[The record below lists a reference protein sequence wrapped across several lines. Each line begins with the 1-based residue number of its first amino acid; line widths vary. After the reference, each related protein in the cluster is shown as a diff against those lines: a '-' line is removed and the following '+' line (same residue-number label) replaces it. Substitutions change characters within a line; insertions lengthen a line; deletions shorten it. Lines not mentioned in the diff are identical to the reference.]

1 MPPKRAATA
10 AVGKALEQ
18 RRDAARDTALKEL
31 KALRADLAVLESVLS
46 GKRKKADF
54 SLFDVAHG
62 AFEIFR
68 TAAAVF
74 EAEELLGSV
83 AEELE
88 SVKSLEFLEKHG
100 ATELVKP
107 AGWHWISPRGEM
119 HFLGKVEETGKA
131 AEKLAALLPGARRTR
146 KRAKT
151 EADAPAASAP
161 EAGGDAGP
169 GGEGDAGADGATGDP
184 DQA

>member
-10 AVGKALEQ
+10 AVGKTLQE
-18 RRDAARDTALKEL
+18 RREAAREAALKEL
-31 KALRADLAVLESVLS
+31 KALRADLATLEAVLS
-46 GKRKKADF
+46 GKRKKGDF

-68 TAAAVF
+68 YAEAVF
-74 EAEELLGSV
+74 EADTLLDSLAV
-83 AEELE
+83 ELE

-119 HFLGKVEETGKA
+119 HFLGKAEEASRA
-131 AEKLAALLPGARRTR
+131 AEKLATLLAGAKGPKRRPKAGLPDAAATPEPADTPG
-146 KRAKT
+146 
-151 EADAPAASAP
+151 PAAAGEPS
-161 EAGGDAGP
+161 EA
-169 GGEGDAGADGATGDP
+169 
-184 DQA
+184 

>member
-10 AVGKALEQ
+10 AVGKALEE
-18 RRDAARDTALKEL
+18 RREAAREAALKEL
-31 KALRADLAVLESVLS
+31 KALRADLTVLEAVLS
-46 GKRKKADF
+46 GKRKKGDF

-68 TAAAVF
+68 NAEAVF
-74 EAEELLGSV
+74 ETDRLLASLAV
-83 AEELE
+83 ELE
-88 SVKSLEFLEKHG
+88 AVRALEYLEKHG

-119 HFLGKVEETGKA
+119 HCLGKAEEPGKA
-131 AEKLAALLPGARRTR
+131 AEKLATLLSDGKRGKKRSKAEALPEQAVG
-146 KRAKT
+146 
-151 EADAPAASAP
+151 PATD
-161 EAGGDAGP
+161 GDA
-169 GGEGDAGADGATGDP
+169 EP

>member
-1 MPPKRAATA
+1 MPPKRATTA
-10 AVGKALEQ
+10 AVGKTLED
-18 RRDAARDTALKEL
+18 RRDAARDAALKEL
-31 KALRADLAVLESVLS
+31 KALRADLVTLEAVLS
-46 GKRKKADF
+46 GRRKKGDF

-68 TAAAVF
+68 NAAAAF
-74 EAEELLGSV
+74 EAETLINAF

-119 HFLGKVEETGKA
+119 HFLGKADDTQKA
-131 AEKLAALLPGARRTR
+131 AEKLAALLPGPR
-146 KRAKT
+146 RAKKKDT
-151 EADAPAASAP
+151 AAEAVGVAGAGESPADLAAS
-161 EAGGDAGP
+161 
-169 GGEGDAGADGATGDP
+169 

>member
-10 AVGKALEQ
+10 AVGKTLEE
-18 RRDAARDTALKEL
+18 RREAARDAALKEL
-31 KALRADLAVLESVLS
+31 KALRADLASLEAVLS
-46 GKRKKADF
+46 GRRAKGDF

-68 TAAAVF
+68 NAAAVF
-74 EAEELLGSV
+74 EADALLASLTV
-83 AEELE
+83 ELE
-88 SVKSLEFLEKHG
+88 SVKALEFLEKHG

-119 HFLGKVEETGKA
+119 HFLGKAEEAGKA
-131 AEKLAALLPGARRTR
+131 AEKLAALLAGARRPKR
-146 KRAKT
+146 KDKAPADQPAPPS
-151 EADAPAASAP
+151 EADAQ
-161 EAGGDAGP
+161 
-169 GGEGDAGADGATGDP
+169 P

>member
-10 AVGKALEQ
+10 AVGKTLEE
-18 RRDAARDTALKEL
+18 RREAARDAALKEL
-31 KALRADLAVLESVLS
+31 KALRADLAQLEAVLS
-46 GKRKKADF
+46 GRRTKGDF

-68 TAAAVF
+68 NAAAVF
-74 EAEELLGSV
+74 EADALLASLTV
-83 AEELE
+83 ELE
-88 SVKSLEFLEKHG
+88 SAKALEFLEKHG

-119 HFLGKVEETGKA
+119 HFLGKGEEAAKA
-131 AEKLAALLPGARRTR
+131 AEKLATLMAGARRPRR
-146 KRAKT
+146 KDKAQADQPAPPSD
-151 EADAPAASAP
+151 ADAQ
-161 EAGGDAGP
+161 
-169 GGEGDAGADGATGDP
+169 P